1 MLRLPPG
8 QRSFFK
14 APFGVPFFSLEDII
28 PSLAGKRVYSVGDVV
43 TARLIRRDIM
53 PDVAIIDGH
62 SMRTPCNRSPAV
74 FPRCIRVKNP
84 AGTLTDELIE
94 ALGLALADPP
104 TLIYVEGE
112 EDLAVIPL
120 VMAADEGG
128 VVLYGQPGE
137 GVVVREVD
145 GKAKEKAKEMLA
157 LFEQIDDA

>member
-1 MLRLPPG
+1 MLRLPQG

-14 APFGVPFFSLEDII
+14 APFGVLFFSIDEGI
-28 PSLAGKRVYSVGDVV
+28 PALAGKRVYSVGDVV
-43 TARLIRRDIM
+43 TARLIDRNIM

-84 AGTLTDELIE
+84 PGTITDELIE
-94 ALGLALADPP
+94 ALDLALADPP
-104 TLIYVEGE
+104 TLIYVDGE

-120 VMAADEGG
+120 VIAADEGG

-137 GVVVREVD
+137 GVVFREVD
-145 GKAKEKAKEMLA
+145 DTAKQKAKEMLA
-157 LFEQIDDA
+157 LFDRIDEA

>member
-14 APFGVPFFSLEDII
+14 APFGELFFSLDEVI
-28 PSLAGKRVYSVGDVV
+28 PALSGKRVYSVGDVV
-43 TARLIRRDIM
+43 TARLIEHSIL
-53 PDVAIIDGH
+53 PDVAVIDGH

-74 FPRCIRVKNP
+74 FPRCIRVKNA

-94 ALGLALADPP
+94 ALDLALADPP
-104 TLIYVEGE
+104 ALIYVDGE

-120 VMAADEGG
+120 VIAAEEGG

-137 GVVVREVD
+137 GVVVRVVD
-145 GKAKEKAKEMLA
+145 RMAKQRAKEMLA
-157 LFEQIDDA
+157 LFERIDEV

>member
-14 APFGVPFFSLEDII
+14 APFGVLFFSLDEGI
-28 PSLAGKRVYSVGDVV
+28 PALAGKRIYSVGDVV
-43 TARLIRRDIM
+43 TARLVDRNIM

-84 AGTLTDELIE
+84 PGTITDELIE
-94 ALGLALADPP
+94 ALDLALADPP
-104 TLIYVEGE
+104 TLIYVDGE

-120 VMAADEGG
+120 VIAADEGG

-137 GVVVREVD
+137 GVVFREVD
-145 GKAKEKAKEMLA
+145 ATAKQKAKEMLA
-157 LFEQIDDA
+157 LFDRIDEA

>member
-14 APFGVPFFSLEDII
+14 APFGVLYFSLEEGIS
-28 PSLAGKRVYSVGDVV
+28 SLAGKRVYSVGDVV
-43 TARLIRRDIM
+43 TARLIQHNIL

-84 AGTLTDELIE
+84 AGTITDELVE
-94 ALGLALADPP
+94 ALELALADPP
-104 TLIYVEGE
+104 TLIYVDGE

-120 VMAADEGG
+120 VIAADEGG

-137 GVVVREVD
+137 GVVFREVD
-145 GKAKEKAKEMLA
+145 GTAKQKAKEMLA
-157 LFEQIDDA
+157 LFDRIDEA

>member
-1 MLRLPPG
+1 
-8 QRSFFK
+8 
-14 APFGVPFFSLEDII
+14 
-28 PSLAGKRVYSVGDVV
+28 
-43 TARLIRRDIM
+43 
-53 PDVAIIDGH
+53 
-62 SMRTPCNRSPAV
+62 
-74 FPRCIRVKNP
+74 VKNP
-84 AGTLTDELIE
+84 AGTLTDELID

-120 VMAADEGG
+120 VMAAEEGG

-157 LFEQIDDA
+157 LFERVDDA

>member
-8 QRSFFK
+8 QRSCFK
-14 APFGVPFFSLEDII
+14 APFGVLFLSLEEVI

-43 TARLIRRDIM
+43 TARLIQRNIM

-62 SMRTPCNRSPAV
+62 SMRIPCNRSPAI

-84 AGTLTDELIE
+84 AGSLTDELIN
-94 ALGLALADPP
+94 ALDLALADPP

-112 EDLAVIPL
+112 EDLTVIPL
-120 VMAADEGG
+120 VIAADEGG

-145 GKAKEKAKEMLA
+145 GLAKRRALEMLA
-157 LFEQIDDA
+157 LFERIDDV

>member
-1 MLRLPPG
+1 MYPG
-8 QRSFFK
+8 EKS
-14 APFGVPFFSLEDII
+14 G
-28 PSLAGKRVYSVGDVV
+28 
-43 TARLIRRDIM
+43 RD
-53 PDVAIIDGH
+53 PY
-62 SMRTPCNRSPAV
+62 RW
-74 FPRCIRVKNP
+74 
-84 AGTLTDELIE
+84 LIE